1 VKVVFLQEVEGSG
14 RTGEVKNVANGFA
27 RNYLLPRKLAAPATD
42 HNIRV
47 AQGRANVES
56 KHQAKLD
63 ADATALADR
72 LVGHSVTLTVKAGP
86 QGRLYGS
93 VTARDIAEALEGPLG
108 HMLEHRQVELE
119 EPIRQVG
126 LFEVPLRLSRN
137 VRAMLQVE
145 VLGEGMPPP
154 APAVEEEGQE
164 PAAAAGEEPEP
175 AATDEEPEAAADEP
189 EAEET
194 IAEEAEEPAEETE

>member
-14 RTGEVKNVANGFA
+14 HTGEVKNVADGFA

-42 HNIRV
+42 HNVRL
-47 AQGRANVES
+47 AQARADVEA

-63 ADATALADR
+63 ADATVLVERLA
-72 LVGHSVTLTVKAGP
+72 GHAVTLTAKAGP

-108 HMLEHRQVELE
+108 HVLEHRQVELE

-126 LFEVPLRLSRN
+126 VFEVPLRLSRN
-137 VRAMLQVE
+137 VKSIVQVE
-145 VLGEGMPPP
+145 VVGEGMPPP
-154 APAVEEEGQE
+154 ETGPSGAAPAAE
-164 PAAAAGEEPEP
+164 PEGEEPEP
-175 AATDEEPEAAADEP
+175 MAEQPLAEEPESAT
-189 EAEET
+189 EEDV
-194 IAEEAEEPAEETE
+194 AEETEEAGEE